1 MLKFVGILTLHS
13 IVLTRG
19 WCQKYEILISSRVVF
34 TFVLSSTF
42 MWLSIEWW
50 GGYHKEWIGCACG
63 GTQVAQVWYSKV
75 YSLVDTTF
83 ITLAGWFFWSVC
95 GPSQSSRRESYFL
108 VNVSSSLP
116 PVWVRH
122 SPQIVPRALGQGSL
136 LLSSPHGVLDVL
148 RVESDKKAKY
158 GEEHHAVG
166 GQHKAT
172 RSTID
177 LKNKLIIREMMMV
190 I

>member
-1 MLKFVGILTLHS
+1 
-13 IVLTRG
+13 
-19 WCQKYEILISSRVVF
+19 
-34 TFVLSSTF
+34 
-42 MWLSIEWW
+42 MWLSMSGER
-50 GGYHKEWIGCACG
+50 GYHKEWIGCAC

-83 ITLAGWFFWSVC
+83 ITLAGWFFWSVF
-95 GPSQSSRRESYFL
+95 GPSQSSRRGYYFL
-108 VNVSSSLP
+108 VTVSSSLP
-116 PVWVRH
+116 PVSVRH

-148 RVESDKKAKY
+148 GVESDKEAED

-172 RSTID
+172 CSTID
-177 LKNKLIIREMMMV
+177 LRNKLIIREMTMV
-190 I
+190 ILLKVFKFW